1 MHTRRALI
9 FVCSLLGACRSGA
22 TGSTEPTPDPS
33 TDSAATVDPDRM
45 LQTIEVLAS
54 DELGGRYSLHPDIDR
69 AAQVVADKL
78 AAAGARPV
86 GDDYRH
92 PFGIVV
98 GADVTAPPVL
108 SVTRGSAAE
117 AAPTETYGP
126 MAGSASG
133 EVTGPLVFVGYAAQ
147 ASDSDAYDDL
157 AGLSLEGSIAVLLLD
172 APRRPDSRTLYDR
185 VRSIGSRYEDLAEP
199 LRAEKDT
206 DALGMLQRQT
216 RDELTAVVQPFL
228 GGRPVPKTLTEL
240 PSDLFVPLDAD
251 AFASLVF
258 MPNAEI
264 EGPRFSFT
272 AGRLRSKLKRLKD
285 AGVAGVITVRG
296 PRSFLD
302 DTDRDADALP
312 DLSAR
317 APVRDAGM
325 PVVQMKWKAADRLLS
340 PKRRKLS
347 SLQGQIERELKPA
360 STELGATATVS
371 VELTPREVMAPNV
384 VGMIEGASKPDEFV
398 ILGAHYDHIGTDEDG
413 RGHCRMKVDGET
425 KDVVCNGADDNASGT
440 AVVLEVAR
448 ILGSRPKPPERTV
461 VFALFAGEELGLLG
475 SRALADNPP
484 TAKPWDGGTAVAMI
498 NIDMVGRLRPDPGLL
513 IGGVGSSPQ
522 WMNLFETAGIDG
534 MPILFD
540 RSITT
545 RSDQASFYKYGIPVI
560 FMFTGV
566 HEDYHAPGDE
576 TSGIDPVGLGK
587 VAGLTLGVMTQI
599 ADGAAIDFAEPA
611 TPEEGL
617 VSALPGDNPATL
629 ERKVGY
635 PQ

>member
-1 MHTRRALI
+1 
-9 FVCSLLGACRSGA
+9 
-22 TGSTEPTPDPS
+22 
-33 TDSAATVDPDRM
+33 M

-69 AAQVVADKL
+69 AAQVVADQL
-78 AAAGARPV
+78 AAAGAKPV

-92 PFGIVV
+92 PFPIVV
-98 GADVTAPPVL
+98 GADVTGPGEL

-117 AAPTETYGP
+117 AASNEQYGP

-133 EVTGPLVFVGYAAQ
+133 SVTGPLVFVGYAAK
-147 ASDSDAYDDL
+147 ASDGNDYDDL
-157 AGLSLEGSIAVLLLD
+157 AGLPLEGSIAVMLLD
-172 APRRPDSRTLYDR
+172 APRRPDTRALYDR
-185 VRSIGSRYEDLAEP
+185 VRSIGERYETQAEP
-199 LRAEKDT
+199 LRAKKDT
-206 DALGMLQRQT
+206 DALGKLQRQT
-216 RDELTAVVQPFL
+216 RDELGVLVQPFL
-228 GGRPVPKTLTEL
+228 GGRPVPKTLTAL
-240 PSDLFVPLDAD
+240 PEDLLAPLDTD

-258 MPNAEI
+258 MPNADA

-302 DTDRDADALP
+302 DTARDADVLP

-317 APVRDAGM
+317 SPVRDAGM
-325 PVVQMKWKAADRLLS
+325 PVVQMKWKAADKLLS
-340 PKRRKLS
+340 AKGRKLS
-347 SLQGQIERELKPA
+347 SLQGQIERELAPA
-360 STELGATATVS
+360 STELGATATLA

-384 VGMIEGASKPDEFV
+384 VAMIEGASKPDEFV

-413 RGHCRMKVDGET
+413 RGHCRAQTKDTGNGET

-448 ILGSRPKPPERTV
+448 ILGSRPTPPERTV

-475 SRALADNPP
+475 SKALADNPP
-484 TAKPWDGGTAVAMI
+484 AAKPWDGGMAVAMI

-513 IGGVGSSPQ
+513 VGGVGSSPQ
-522 WMNLFETAGIDG
+522 WMGLFERAGIDD

-576 TSGIDPVGLGK
+576 TSGIDPNGLGK
-587 VAGLTLGVMTQI
+587 VAGLTLGVIAQI
-599 ADGAAIDFAEPA
+599 ADGAPIDFAEPA

-635 PQ
+635 AQ